1 MLLLRQLLSKR
12 SDWTSK
18 KLPNARL
25 HVKRRKVRRAGLPNR
40 KPGPQTKR
48 IFDHRQGFVEE
59 LPFGAGSHK
68 EISAMKVRPLH
79 DRILLK
85 RIEEK
90 DSIKGESENKTPVS
104 PHGGEMG
111 GGIY

>member
-1 MLLLRQLLSKR
+1 
-12 SDWTSK
+12 
-18 KLPNARL
+18 
-25 HVKRRKVRRAGLPNR
+25 
-40 KPGPQTKR
+40 
-48 IFDHRQGFVEE
+48 
-59 LPFGAGSHK
+59 
-68 EISAMKVRPLH
+68 MKVRPLH

-111 GGIY
+111 GGMY